1 MTVRTGFASARNS
14 VTFLS
19 ESAAAGFNVLIRYLT
34 EILEAAGIDVK
45 LPLQQVT
52 PEGVIFVSLWAM
64 VALTAYWIM
73 SLILRLL
80 VGAVRQALWLLKV
93 IFTLAMFGFILS
105 DAGAS
110 ADTTALR
117 LAGLVKEEFR
127 RITAISLE
135 EDAVI
140 RSLIVYLGDV
150 PDNLFKDSNPP
161 NQLLPRPPSTA
172 TSTPSA
178 SQPGVPWHVDF
189 RLNWDQVSL
198 RVEKEERPLPD
209 ERKAF
214 VVVLVDQMMQ
224 HDRNPTRAMCH
235 SVVRNI
241 VRSHP
246 KSFGD
251 IGKHGDTAGD
261 GCHSLLQQVKTRV
274 EYKNRNNT
282 LAQRRRERRPR
293 TGMAGAPRLA
303 RGPVDQYGCV
313 RWGPADLPEGVTDAT
328 LENMK
333 RDLLNIYSGMPST
346 VFFEEGMSG
355 AERAEPMMEKTYVI
369 LRKYL
374 NKVPAAA
381 LSAIKQEWPF
391 LFSQK
396 CLFSHFGLLTD
407 VNVLQK
413 LQEAI
418 TRRGQTILDYC
429 ATLDNPKI
437 RDVMACYDPDSDKAA
452 CILLVLML
460 YFKEPKESLMLEVD
474 PCATAVDV
482 NTAELPSTPC
492 LIIQGDMMKPSGWLI
507 SIEGH
512 VVMGPHPFFLH
523 GVAAFFSSYYVFNI
537 EYPAAGSSTLE
548 FIQRCFLGI
557 NPERGSKT
565 KKRTTM
571 NPHVSTLLR
580 KLIDFEWAS

>member
-1 MTVRTGFASARNS
+1 MSREEREGTGNVRR
-14 VTFLS
+14 
-19 ESAAAGFNVLIRYLT
+19 
-34 EILEAAGIDVK
+34 DVK
-45 LPLQQVT
+45 EAVWSYLPSLPDDLLST
-52 PEGVIFVSLWAM
+52 MLDELGVETVDDLALMEERDLVKYIKPIQSRKLMKGIKDGIATLNMEVVSEPSAPSSP
-64 VALTAYWIM
+64 AP
-73 SLILRLL
+73 SSPN
-80 VGAVRQALWLLKV
+80 
-93 IFTLAMFGFILS
+93 TLATPQAFQ
-105 DAGAS
+105 
-110 ADTTALR
+110 
-117 LAGLVKEEFR
+117 
-127 RITAISLE
+127 
-135 EDAVI
+135 
-140 RSLIVYLGDV
+140 
-150 PDNLFKDSNPP
+150 PP
-161 NQLLPRPPSTA
+161 NQLLPSPPSTA
-172 TSTPSA
+172 PRTSSPS
-178 SQPGVPWHVDF
+178 QLGVPWYVDF
-189 RLNWDQVSL
+189 RLNWDQVSSAIRL

-209 ERKAF
+209 QRKAF

-224 HDRNPTRAMCH
+224 HDRNPSRAMCH
-235 SVVRNI
+235 SVVRSI
-241 VRSHP
+241 VRNHP
-246 KSFGD
+246 KTFGD
-251 IGKHGDTAGD
+251 IGKHGDTVGD

-282 LAQRRRERRPR
+282 LAQRRRQGRPR
-293 TGMAGAPRLA
+293 TGMEGEARLA
-303 RGPVDQYGCV
+303 RGPVDQYGCM
-313 RWGPADLPEGVTDAT
+313 RWGPADLPEGETEAT
-328 LENMK
+328 LENRK
-333 RDLLNIYSGMPST
+333 RDLLNIYS
-346 VFFEEGMSG
+346 EEGMSG
-355 AERAEPMMEKTYVI
+355 AERAEPIMKKTYII

-374 NKVPAAA
+374 NKEPAAEM
-381 LSAIKQEWPF
+381 SEIKLEWPF

-396 CLFSHFGLLTD
+396 CLFSHFGILTD
-407 VNVLQK
+407 VDVLQK

-437 RDVMACYDPDSDKAA
+437 RDVLARYDPDSDKAA
-452 CILLVLML
+452 CILLLLMS
-460 YFKEPKESLMLEVD
+460 YFKEPKENLMLEVD

-512 VVMGPHPFFLH
+512 VVMGPHPLFLH

-537 EYPAAGSSTLE
+537 EYPATGSSTLE

>member
-1 MTVRTGFASARNS
+1 MLDELGV
-14 VTFLS
+14 
-19 ESAAAGFNVLIRYLT
+19 ESIEDLALVEERDLVKYLKP
-34 EILEAAGIDVK
+34 IQSRKLMKGIK
-45 LPLQQVT
+45 N
-52 PEGVIFVSLWAM
+52 
-64 VALTAYWIM
+64 
-73 SLILRLL
+73 
-80 VGAVRQALWLLKV
+80 
-93 IFTLAMFGFILS
+93 
-105 DAGAS
+105 
-110 ADTTALR
+110 
-117 LAGLVKEEFR
+117 GLVTLNMELVS
-127 RITAISLE
+127 A
-135 EDAVI
+135 
-140 RSLIVYLGDV
+140 
-150 PDNLFKDSNPP
+150 PDPSAPSSPTPSSNTTFQPP
-161 NQLLPRPPSTA
+161 NQLLPSPPSTA
-172 TSTPSA
+172 RSTSSA

-189 RLNWDQVSL
+189 RLNWDQVSSAITL

-209 ERKAF
+209 ERKAV
-214 VVVLVDQMMQ
+214 VVVLVEQMMQ
-224 HDRNPTRAMCH
+224 HDRNPSRAMCH
-235 SVVRNI
+235 SVVRSI

-251 IGKHGDTAGD
+251 VGKHGDTAGD

-293 TGMAGAPRLA
+293 TGMAGEARLA
-303 RGPVDQYGCV
+303 R
-313 RWGPADLPEGVTDAT
+313 
-328 LENMK
+328 
-333 RDLLNIYSGMPST
+333 
-346 VFFEEGMSG
+346 EEGMSG

-374 NKVPAAA
+374 NKLPAAA
-381 LSAIKQEWPF
+381 MSEIKQEWPF

-418 TRRGQTILDYC
+418 SRRGQTILDYC
-429 ATLDNPKI
+429 ATLENPKI
-437 RDVMACYDPDSDKAA
+437 RDVLACYDPDSDKAA
-452 CILLVLML
+452 CILLLLMS

-482 NTAELPSTPC
+482 STAELPSTPC
-492 LIIQGDMMKPSGWLI
+492 LIIQGDMMKPSGWLV

-523 GVAAFFSSYYVFNI
+523 GVAAFFSSYYVFNL

>member
-1 MTVRTGFASARNS
+1 MWSYLPDLPDDLLTTMLDELGVESIEDLTLVEERDLVKYLKPIQSRKLMKGIKDGLVTVKM
-14 VTFLS
+14 
-19 ESAAAGFNVLIRYLT
+19 E
-34 EILEAAGIDVK
+34 
-45 LPLQQVT
+45 
-52 PEGVIFVSLWAM
+52 FVSAPDP
-64 VALTAYWIM
+64 
-73 SLILRLL
+73 S
-80 VGAVRQALWLLKV
+80 
-93 IFTLAMFGFILS
+93 
-105 DAGAS
+105 AS
-110 ADTTALR
+110 SSPTPCFPNTT
-117 LAGLVKEEFR
+117 FQ
-127 RITAISLE
+127 
-135 EDAVI
+135 
-140 RSLIVYLGDV
+140 
-150 PDNLFKDSNPP
+150 PP
-161 NQLLPRPPSTA
+161 NQLLPSPPSTA
-172 TSTPSA
+172 PSTSRA
-178 SQPGVPWHVDF
+178 SQPGVPWHVNF
-189 RLNWDQVSL
+189 RLNWDQVSSAIRL

-241 VRSHP
+241 VRSHQ

-293 TGMAGAPRLA
+293 TGMAGEARLA

-313 RWGPADLPEGVTDAT
+313 RWGPSDLPEGETEAT
-328 LENMK
+328 LENIK
-333 RDLLNIYSGMPST
+333 RDLLNIYS
-346 VFFEEGMSG
+346 EEGMSG
-355 AERAEPMMEKTYVI
+355 AERAEPMIEKTYVV

-381 LSAIKQEWPF
+381 MSEIKQEWPF

-407 VNVLQK
+407 IYVLQK

-418 TRRGQTILDYC
+418 SRRGQTILDYC

-437 RDVMACYDPDSDKAA
+437 RDVLACYDPDSDKAA
-452 CILLVLML
+452 CILLLLML

-523 GVAAFFSSYYVFNI
+523 GVASFFSSYYVFNL

-557 NPERGSKT
+557 NPERG
-565 KKRTTM
+565 
-571 NPHVSTLLR
+571 
-580 KLIDFEWAS
+580 

>member
-1 MTVRTGFASARNS
+1 MLDELGV
-14 VTFLS
+14 
-19 ESAAAGFNVLIRYLT
+19 ESIEDLALVEERDLVKYLKP
-34 EILEAAGIDVK
+34 IQSRKLMKGIK
-45 LPLQQVT
+45 N
-52 PEGVIFVSLWAM
+52 
-64 VALTAYWIM
+64 
-73 SLILRLL
+73 
-80 VGAVRQALWLLKV
+80 
-93 IFTLAMFGFILS
+93 
-105 DAGAS
+105 
-110 ADTTALR
+110 
-117 LAGLVKEEFR
+117 GLVTLNMELVS
-127 RITAISLE
+127 A
-135 EDAVI
+135 
-140 RSLIVYLGDV
+140 
-150 PDNLFKDSNPP
+150 PDPSAPSSPTPSSNTTFQPP
-161 NQLLPRPPSTA
+161 NQLLPSPPSTA
-172 TSTPSA
+172 RSTSSA

-189 RLNWDQVSL
+189 RLNWDQVSSAITL

-214 VVVLVDQMMQ
+214 VVVLVEQMMQ
-224 HDRNPTRAMCH
+224 HDRNPSRAMCH
-235 SVVRNI
+235 SVVRSI

-251 IGKHGDTAGD
+251 VGKHGDTAGD

-293 TGMAGAPRLA
+293 TGMAGEARLA
-303 RGPVDQYGCV
+303 R
-313 RWGPADLPEGVTDAT
+313 
-328 LENMK
+328 
-333 RDLLNIYSGMPST
+333 
-346 VFFEEGMSG
+346 EEGMSG

-374 NKVPAAA
+374 NKLPAAA
-381 LSAIKQEWPF
+381 MSEIKQEWPF

-418 TRRGQTILDYC
+418 SRRGQTILDYC
-429 ATLDNPKI
+429 ATLENPKI
-437 RDVMACYDPDSDKAA
+437 RDVLACYDPDSDKAA
-452 CILLVLML
+452 CILLLLMS

-482 NTAELPSTPC
+482 STAELPSTPC
-492 LIIQGDMMKPSGWLI
+492 LIIQGDMMKPSGWLV

-523 GVAAFFSSYYVFNI
+523 GVAAFFSSYYVFNL

>member
-1 MTVRTGFASARNS
+1 MLDELGV
-14 VTFLS
+14 
-19 ESAAAGFNVLIRYLT
+19 ESIEDLTLVEERDLVKYLKP
-34 EILEAAGIDVK
+34 IQSRKLMKGIKD
-45 LPLQQVT
+45 
-52 PEGVIFVSLWAM
+52 
-64 VALTAYWIM
+64 
-73 SLILRLL
+73 
-80 VGAVRQALWLLKV
+80 
-93 IFTLAMFGFILS
+93 
-105 DAGAS
+105 
-110 ADTTALR
+110 
-117 LAGLVKEEFR
+117 GLVTLNMELVS
-127 RITAISLE
+127 A
-135 EDAVI
+135 
-140 RSLIVYLGDV
+140 
-150 PDNLFKDSNPP
+150 PDPSAPSSPTPCSPNTIFQPP
-161 NQLLPRPPSTA
+161 NQLLPSPPSTA
-172 TSTPSA
+172 PSMSSA

-189 RLNWDQVSL
+189 RLNWDQVSSAIRL

-241 VRSHP
+241 IRSHP

-293 TGMAGAPRLA
+293 TGMAGEARLA

-313 RWGPADLPEGVTDAT
+313 RWGPADLPEGETEAM
-328 LENMK
+328 LENIK
-333 RDLLNIYSGMPST
+333 RDLLNIYS
-346 VFFEEGMSG
+346 EEGMSG

-374 NKVPAAA
+374 NKEPAAA
-381 LSAIKQEWPF
+381 MSEIKQEWPF

-407 VNVLQK
+407 VDVLQK

-418 TRRGQTILDYC
+418 SRRGQTILDYC

-437 RDVMACYDPDSDKAA
+437 RDVLACYDPDSDKAA
-452 CILLVLML
+452 CILLLLML

-482 NTAELPSTPC
+482 NTAELPGTPC
-492 LIIQGDMMKPSGWLI
+492 LIIQGDMMKPSGWLV

-523 GVAAFFSSYYVFNI
+523 GVAAFFSSYYVFNL

>member
-1 MTVRTGFASARNS
+1 MLDELGV
-14 VTFLS
+14 
-19 ESAAAGFNVLIRYLT
+19 ESIDDLTLVEERDLVKYLKP
-34 EILEAAGIDVK
+34 IQSQKLMKGIK
-45 LPLQQVT
+45 N
-52 PEGVIFVSLWAM
+52 
-64 VALTAYWIM
+64 
-73 SLILRLL
+73 
-80 VGAVRQALWLLKV
+80 
-93 IFTLAMFGFILS
+93 
-105 DAGAS
+105 
-110 ADTTALR
+110 
-117 LAGLVKEEFR
+117 GLV
-127 RITAISLE
+127 TLNLE
-135 EDAVI
+135 LVSA
-140 RSLIVYLGDV
+140 
-150 PDNLFKDSNPP
+150 PDPSAPSSPTQCSPTPCSPSTTFQPP
-161 NQLLPRPPSTA
+161 NQLLPSPPSTA
-172 TSTPSA
+172 PSTSSA

-189 RLNWDQVSL
+189 RFNWDQVSSAIRL

-209 ERKAF
+209 ERKTF

-224 HDRNPTRAMCH
+224 HDRNPSRAMCH

-293 TGMAGAPRLA
+293 TGMVGEARLA
-303 RGPVDQYGCV
+303 RGPVDRYGCV
-313 RWGPADLPEGVTDAT
+313 RWGPADLPAGETEAT
-328 LENMK
+328 LENIK
-333 RDLLNIYSGMPST
+333 RDLLNIYS
-346 VFFEEGMSG
+346 EQGMSG

-381 LSAIKQEWPF
+381 MFEIKQEWPF

-407 VNVLQK
+407 VDVLQK

-418 TRRGQTILDYC
+418 SRRGQTILDYC

-437 RDVMACYDPDSDKAA
+437 RDVLACYDPDSDKAA
-452 CILLVLML
+452 CILLLLML

-474 PCATAVDV
+474 PCATAVDI
-482 NTAELPSTPC
+482 NIAELPSTPC
-492 LIIQGDMMKPSGWLI
+492 LIIQGDMMKPSGWFM

-523 GVAAFFSSYYVFNI
+523 GVAAFFSSYYVFNL

-557 NPERGSKT
+557 NPERGSKA